1 MKIKT
6 EHEALVSRKITS
18 QLLWHNQQCYFL
30 KQQTLLIY
38 RNLIFLRDNY
48 ELDPAVNITYLER
61 EEMSWLTHCPV
72 TPVSVRTGIPSPSSL
87 SPAPTFRLKQ
97 VIPHLDLFTVLPH
110 IHSFKKKKNWR
121 ILDLQRHTNFCSPG
135 KWLSYTHR
143 DILLYI
149 YSIPLW
155 FIIRYWI

>member
-1 MKIKT
+1 MTIKT

-18 QLLWHNQQCYFL
+18 QLLWRNQQCYFL

-72 TPVSVRTGIPSPSSL
+72 TPVSVRAGIPSPSSL
-87 SPAPTFRLKQ
+87 SPAPTFQLKQ

-110 IHSFKKKKNWR
+110 IHSLKKKKKTEGYLIYNV
-121 ILDLQRHTNFCSPG
+121 IPIFVVQESDSVIHIETFF
-135 KWLSYTHR
+135 
-143 DILLYI
+143 YI
-149 YSIPLW
+149 YIPFHYGLL
-155 FIIRYWI
+155 

>member
-6 EHEALVSRKITS
+6 EHESLVSRKITS

-61 EEMSWLTHCPV
+61 EEAREEIQRQEMS
-72 TPVSVRTGIPSPSSL
+72 
-87 SPAPTFRLKQ
+87 
-97 VIPHLDLFTVLPH
+97 
-110 IHSFKKKKNWR
+110 
-121 ILDLQRHTNFCSPG
+121 
-135 KWLSYTHR
+135 
-143 DILLYI
+143 
-149 YSIPLW
+149 
-155 FIIRYWI
+155 